1 MGKSMPRSGRAMKVT
16 SSTEAR
22 LLDHSSTRSTM
33 PRRSGERSSAGPR
46 APSSALP
53 FHKAEGVVAIV
64 IEDEA
69 ENVFELRTVHRCSI
83 GAAMRFVERVNRAA
97 RQLNTDA

>member
-1 MGKSMPRSGRAMKVT
+1 
-16 SSTEAR
+16 
-22 LLDHSSTRSTM
+22 
-33 PRRSGERSSAGPR
+33 
-46 APSSALP
+46 
-53 FHKAEGVVAIV
+53 V

-69 ENVFELRTVHRCSI
+69 ENVFELLTVHRCSI